1 MDNMVLILIGSMNVL
16 LVVVILVLAFFGY
29 RLLKQQQQK
38 QNPKDPAPAEPP
50 AAVPQYHPEILER
63 MKSIKKVKPKRQDL
77 FCPNHPD
84 EPGEATCGICDRLFC
99 KACIRPFK
107 SMHLCKE
114 HLPLLMKNDWDE
126 VMTLKTSTDDPEAG
140 VKLYD
145 VKKQIFQEDNIA
157 TYIETHYKI
166 NVDQDFVETYLVL
179 FAMKSEVQELKEK
192 LSQLKI
198 EDNT

>member
-1 MDNMVLILIGSMNVL
+1 
-16 LVVVILVLAFFGY
+16 
-29 RLLKQQQQK
+29 
-38 QNPKDPAPAEPP
+38 
-50 AAVPQYHPEILER
+50 
-63 MKSIKKVKPKRQDL
+63 
-77 FCPNHPD
+77 
-84 EPGEATCGICDRLFC
+84 
-99 KACIRPFK
+99 
-107 SMHLCKE
+107 
-114 HLPLLMKNDWDE
+114 MKNDWDE